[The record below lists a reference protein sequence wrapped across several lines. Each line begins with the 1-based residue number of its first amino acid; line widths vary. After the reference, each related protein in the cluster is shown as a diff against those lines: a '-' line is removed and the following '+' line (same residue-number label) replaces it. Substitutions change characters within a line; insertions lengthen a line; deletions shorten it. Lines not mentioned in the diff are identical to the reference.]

1 MRRPIIIA
9 EAGVNHN
16 GDMSMARRLVD
27 MAADA
32 GADYVKFQTFDAAA
46 LVSRAAPLA
55 DYQRRNI
62 GVGDS
67 QYEMLRRL
75 QLSPEQHY
83 ELVEYCRGRG
93 IRFLSTAF
101 DSASVEFLASLNLDL
116 WKIPSG
122 EITNYPYLRKIAGKG
137 GRVVMST
144 GMCEPEDIEAAL
156 AVLTNLGVE
165 KRDITLLHCNTEYPT
180 PMIDVNLL
188 AMPEMGSKFGVAYGY
203 SDHTPGIEV
212 SLAAVALGA
221 SVIEKH
227 ITLDRSLPGPDQKAS
242 IEPDELRRLV
252 EGARN
257 IAVALG
263 SDQKHV
269 TDSERR
275 NMAVAR
281 KSIVAATH
289 IKKGEIITES
299 DITTRRPGTGL
310 SPMAWPQGV
319 GTPAIRDFAPDQQI
333 EI

>member
-1 MRRPIIIA
+1 MRIPVIIA

-16 GDMSMARRLVD
+16 GDMAMARRLIDV
-27 MAADA
+27 AADA
-32 GADYVKFQTFDAAA
+32 GADYVKFQTFDAGA
-46 LVSRAAPLA
+46 LVSRSAPLA
-55 DYQRRNI
+55 DYQRRNL
-62 GVGDS
+62 GGGDS

-75 QLSPEQHY
+75 QLSETQHL
-83 ELVEYCRGRG
+83 ELVDYCSARG

-101 DSASVEFLASLNLDL
+101 DPASVELLASLGLDL

-122 EITNYPYLRKIAGKG
+122 EITNYPYLRQIARYG

-156 AVLTNLGVE
+156 AVLTENGVE

-180 PMIDVNLL
+180 PMGDVNLR
-188 AMPEMGSKFGVAYGY
+188 AMPEMGHAFGVDYGY
-203 SDHTPGIEV
+203 SDHTPGIDV

-242 IEPDELRRLV
+242 IEPDELRCLV

-269 TDSERR
+269 TDSERS

-281 KSIVAATH
+281 KSIVAATY
-289 IKKGEIITES
+289 INKGEIITE
-299 DITTRRPGTGL
+299 DKITTRRPGTGL
-310 SPMAWPQGV
+310 SPMAWPRVV
-319 GTPAIRDFAPDQQI
+319 GTAAIRDFLPDQQI